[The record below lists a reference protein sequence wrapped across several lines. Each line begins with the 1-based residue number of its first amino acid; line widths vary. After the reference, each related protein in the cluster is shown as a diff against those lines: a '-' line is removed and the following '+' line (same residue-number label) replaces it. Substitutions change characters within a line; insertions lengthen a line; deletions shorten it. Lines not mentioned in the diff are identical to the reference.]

1 MTVGMGSAGL
11 GQTLYLFKML
21 AGLPSVLQFL
31 LWIRM
36 RGRGAVKFQGP
47 LKLVLEQHVRM

>member
-1 MTVGMGSAGL
+1 VTVGMGSAGL